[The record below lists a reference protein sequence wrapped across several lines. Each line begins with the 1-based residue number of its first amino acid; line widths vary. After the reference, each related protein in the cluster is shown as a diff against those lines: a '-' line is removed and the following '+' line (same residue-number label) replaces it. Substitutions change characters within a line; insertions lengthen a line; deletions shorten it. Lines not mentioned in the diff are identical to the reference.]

1 MDISYSVVIRT
12 LGNAGDKYKRLLQS
26 IAKQT
31 IRPEE
36 IIVAIPKGYSVDF
49 QLGNERFVYCEKGMV
64 TQRAAGI
71 KAAKSEYILVVDDD
85 IEFDEDMIEMLYL
98 YLVENNLDCCLPM
111 QGDSVRLEVKTMD
124 LKYPLKVRLR
134 NGFTGQMLTSRRKS
148 KYLDVLTKTAGHKVY
163 ITSNELDRCYLCTT
177 ACFQCF
183 FIKTGVAKSAHF
195 EDETWLENG
204 RLTSYSAFDEPVFF
218 SKLNRN
224 GLRMA
229 YALRVRYRHLD
240 AQAGHTTRSRLE
252 DKRIRYY
259 SIARNR
265 TIYWYKFIWK
275 YSKGFV
281 ERMETMICGAYGLVN
296 YMLFTTAINLYPKHW
311 SALRALYMGYKDAWG
326 YIRNNKIAPEIGQK
340 QQKVALHEVQS

>member
-31 IRPEE
+31 IKPEE

-85 IEFDEDMIEMLYL
+85 VEFDEDMIEMLYL
-98 YLVENNLDCCLPM
+98 YLVENNLDCCLPL
-111 QGDSVRLEVKTMD
+111 QGDSVGLEDKTMD

-183 FIKTGVAKSAHF
+183 FIKTAVAKYAHF
-195 EDETWLENG
+195 EDEIWLEQG

-218 SKLNRN
+218 SKLNQN

-265 TIYWYKFIWK
+265 TIYWYNFIWK

-281 ERMETMICGAYGLVN
+281 ERLETMVCGVYGLGN
-296 YMLFTTAINLYPKHW
+296 YMLFTMTINVSPKYW
-311 SALRALYMGYKDAWG
+311 SALRALFMGYKDAWDF
-326 YIRNNKIAPEIGQK
+326 IRKSK
-340 QQKVALHEVQS
+340 QYNGSRK